1 MKFDDL
7 CRIESLRANLVNSN
21 QWNVESLTSMTIY
34 GITPE
39 TIATYYKFAKFNF
52 DCGDYQQGRD
62 MLDNYIS
69 LYASPPKQ
77 RKDGEGGN
85 SDYGAGASSNAS
97 PEEEKTGNPNMY
109 YLTSIDTSL
118 LQVLWGK
125 LSCEILVEDW

>member
-7 CRIESLRANLVNSN
+7 CRNESLRANLVNSN

-62 MLDNYIS
+62 MLENYIS
-69 LYASPPKQ
+69 LHASPPKQ
-77 RKDGEGGN
+77 GKDGGG
-85 SDYGAGASSNAS
+85 DGADEYGARGSIEPGAAA
-97 PEEEKTGNPNMY
+97 EEDRTGNPNMY
-109 YLTSIDTSL
+109 YLATIDVPL
-118 LQVLWGK
+118 LQALWGK
-125 LSCEILVEDW
+125 LS